1 MSVPDFALR
10 RPVFATVINL
20 LIVLI
25 GRWPSP
31 ACRSASC
38 PRSRR
43 PRSASA

>member
-25 GRWPSP
+25 GAVAITRLKKSEK
-31 ACRSASC
+31 C
-38 PRSRR
+38 
-43 PRSASA
+43 